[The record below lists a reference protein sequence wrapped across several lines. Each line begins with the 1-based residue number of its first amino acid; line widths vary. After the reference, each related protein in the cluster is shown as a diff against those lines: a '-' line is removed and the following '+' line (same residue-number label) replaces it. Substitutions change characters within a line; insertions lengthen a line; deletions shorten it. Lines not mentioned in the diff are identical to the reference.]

1 MVLEGLGKS
10 LRDGI
15 RRIAKAGY
23 VDRNTLDEVIKDI
36 QRAMLSADVNVKL
49 VFGMTENIKS
59 RAWDEKPPEGLSKR
73 EHILNIVYEEITA
86 ALGGKVEAKELGKVS
101 RIMLVGLFGSG
112 KTTTCGKL
120 ALHLKKQ
127 GLKVALISTDTWRPA
142 AYEQLKQIGEEID
155 VPVFGNPKEKSA
167 LKVLKAS
174 LKEAKSFDII
184 IVDSAGRDTVD
195 KELSKE
201 LKKLDKEFK
210 AEEKL
215 LVIPADLGQKA
226 EPVAKGFNELIGI
239 DGVILTKLDSTA
251 KGGGA
256 LSACSALNVPIKFVG
271 IGERSEDFEAF
282 KPDKFVGKLLGMGD
296 LESLMKKT
304 QEIFGEVEED
314 QVQAMLKGDFNL
326 KDLYKQIEGMKKMG
340 PLKKVMEMMPMGA
353 DIPTDQMD
361 MSQERM
367 NSFMVIMDS
376 MTNSELED
384 SDLLDKS
391 RVERIATGAGTSVE
405 NVRTLLKQYKMTK
418 KMMKRFGK
426 NQGSLKKMMKNFKGF
441 PGM

>member
-1 MVLEGLGKS
+1 M
-10 LRDGI
+10 
-15 RRIAKAGY
+15 
-23 VDRNTLDEVIKDI
+23 
-36 QRAMLSADVNVKL
+36 
-49 VFGMTENIKS
+49 
-59 RAWDEKPPEGLSKR
+59 
-73 EHILNIVYEEITA
+73 
-86 ALGGKVEAKELGKVS
+86 
-101 RIMLVGLFGSG
+101 
-112 KTTTCGKL
+112 
-120 ALHLKKQ
+120 
-127 GLKVALISTDTWRPA
+127 
-142 AYEQLKQIGEEID
+142 
-155 VPVFGNPKEKSA
+155 
-167 LKVLKAS
+167 
-174 LKEAKSFDII
+174 
-184 IVDSAGRDTVD
+184 
-195 KELSKE
+195 
-201 LKKLDKEFK
+201 
-210 AEEKL
+210 
-215 LVIPADLGQKA
+215 
-226 EPVAKGFNELIGI
+226 
-239 DGVILTKLDSTA
+239 DSTA